1 MVGTSTVV
9 TRDVRNVTREFSQLV
24 EDRDVGGLGFIAV
37 AGAVGVSLANDVVDL
52 VLPRLGMNPD
62 PQTAQDFL
70 AAGLTQLV
78 FAGLVVTV
86 AASMAAGSPVLFA
99 VGVSLSLGSVIIGGA
114 NLVEWGQR
122 QFARFS
128 GEQGLP
134 TRSASAAG
142 GGSGNRSGRRRSSP
156 GNTRVAG

>member
-9 TRDVRNVTREFSQLV
+9 TGDVRDVTREFSDLV
-24 EDRDVGGLGFIAV
+24 ENRDIGGLGFIAV
-37 AGAVGVSLANDVVDL
+37 AGALGVSLANDVVDL

-99 VGVSLSLGSVIIGGA
+99 VGVALALGSVIIGGA

-128 GEQGLP
+128 GEHGQP
-134 TRSASAAG
+134 SRSASGA

>member
-9 TRDVRNVTREFSQLV
+9 TGDVRDVTREFSDLV
-24 EDRDVGGLGFIAV
+24 ENRDVGGLGFIAV
-37 AGAVGVSLANDVVDL
+37 AGALGVSLANDVVDL

-99 VGVSLSLGSVIIGGA
+99 VGVALALGSVVIGGA

-128 GEQGLP
+128 GESGLP
-134 TRSASAAG
+134 G
-142 GGSGNRSGRRRSSP
+142 GGSGNRSTGGSGRRRSSRSS
-156 GNTRVAG
+156 GLLANRD